1 MLTDKEFEMY
11 EQRLLEGALDLM
23 SDVVTCPRMS
33 CQAPV
38 IVDGGENSRYVII
51 MEIQVAIDII

>member
-1 MLTDKEFEMY
+1 MLTDEEFEVY

-23 SDVVTCPRMS
+23 SDVVTCPRIS

-38 IVDGGENSRYVII
+38 IVDNSDHSKYATHYEYRNS
-51 MEIQVAIDII
+51 D